1 MSRSI
6 FVKHKLLFSLMLT
19 LTCLDVDGRSQPA
32 DVKYMMSGLSGKP
45 IDLESNANPDPE
57 RFTE

>member
-1 MSRSI
+1 
-6 FVKHKLLFSLMLT
+6 MLT

-45 IDLESNANPDPE
+45 IDLDLNANPDPE
-57 RFTE
+57 RFTEKIWESILHLSNL